1 MSKAAGLRGTL
12 SLKSRVALAMAAVLA
27 VGGAMVLVAA
37 LAYGRQAA
45 REAYDRLLVGA
56 ASDIAGRRQR

>member
-1 MSKAAGLRGTL
+1 MRKAAGLRGTL

-45 REAYDRLLVGA
+45 RELG
-56 ASDIAGRRQR
+56 